1 MTEQPTHLTT
11 EYKNWIFQLFFLHSK
26 PSQHYHSHHL
36 EDNLLLL
43 VRKQINSFIN
53 SSSTHLLFLFLLLLL
68 VLLLLLLLFIFLLL
82 LFIFLLLLLL
92 FLLLLLLLLF
102 IFLLLLYLSLI
113 SAQDGTITLW
123 DLSSTRAIRELKGHT
138 SRVTSLTYSSDG
150 TLLGSCGYDNTI
162 NLWNIKSILAP
173 STRYDMY
180 CEYLY

>member
-1 MTEQPTHLTT
+1 MNITI
-11 EYKNWIFQLFFLHSK
+11 IFLLSKQL
-26 PSQHYHSHHL
+26 QHYHSHHL

-43 VRKQINSFIN
+43 VRKQINSFMN
-53 SSSTHLLFLFLLLLL
+53 SSSTLLLLL
-68 VLLLLLLLFIFLLL
+68 LLLLLLSSSPPPLPPLLFIFLLL
-82 LFIFLLLLLL
+82 LF
-92 FLLLLLLLLF
+92 
-102 IFLLLLYLSLI
+102 LYLPSF

-173 STRYDMY
+173 TRYDMY
-180 CEYLY
+180 CEYL